1 MHMIYPGFILASV
14 KFDTPDITTD
24 QHQSNGAY
32 GIHQAR
38 VRINDDG
45 TAYRLII
52 APADAPITVNGVDI
66 DQHFNE
72 DINPQDK
79 EWAEAKAEADEWN
92 NRRIYAR

>member
-52 APADAPITVNGVDI
+52 APADAPITVNGVPIDNHFSESIDDI
-66 DQHFNE
+66 E
-72 DINPQDK
+72 DEAWQD
-79 EWAEAKAEADEWN
+79 
-92 NRRIYAR
+92 RGVYAT